1 VLKVHGK
8 HFVVEF
14 RGREL
19 ADLVVEFVGAVLVV
33 EETVTVVEED
43 NWSELVST
51 SCW

>member
-1 VLKVHGK
+1 MLKVHGK

-33 EETVTVVEED
+33 EETVRD
-43 NWSELVST
+43 GCRGRQLVGVGFD
-51 SCW
+51 